1 MLIVFGAAFVA
12 TFGLGAWQADRERS
26 AIQDTQQ
33 GLPATEIRLE
43 GPSVQRA
50 APIGV
55 VDRYDTAERQLSRSL
70 VKVGFGLATA
80 TLGIAILA
88 RWLAER
94 RRARHGQ
101 ERGSTVGST
110 PRDCALRTLL
120 RAWALAEV
128 AALSVFRLMT
138 IAFLYLLGM
147 RISVGEPPTWDVLQ
161 KTFDRLIQIAVMLP
175 DLAQ

>member
-1 MLIVFGAAFVA
+1 MGTSSTTSTFARSDSVVTSRRDRPSPSDEDSFCVECGQPIGRRATDFAWKTSTHPWWAWVLIVFGAAFVA

-80 TLGIAILA
+80 TLGIPILP
-88 RWLAER
+88 RSLAER
-94 RRARHGQ
+94 
-101 ERGSTVGST
+101 
-110 PRDCALRTLL
+110 PRPR
-120 RAWALAEV
+120 
-128 AALSVFRLMT
+128 
-138 IAFLYLLGM
+138 
-147 RISVGEPPTWDVLQ
+147 
-161 KTFDRLIQIAVMLP
+161 
-175 DLAQ
+175 